1 MSNTRF
7 DRLASASTDANGH
20 FHICADCHQRVR
32 TNRDLNQRLISC
44 YLKNKITNVQ
54 ALHERNKDDE
64 NDQTPKD
71 SNIEIPDISTPSLPY
86 RAIIKIICLREI
98 YLSLTKKIVYW
109 QKNLFCY
116 YLDKQER
123 ISLVKRPD

>member
-7 DRLASASTDANGH
+7 DRLASTSTDANGD
-20 FHICADCHQRVR
+20 FDICADCHRRVR

-44 YLKNKITNVQ
+44 YLKNKITDVQ
-54 ALHERNKDDE
+54 APYERNKDDE
-64 NDQTPKD
+64 NDQTPED

-98 YLSLTKKIVYW
+98 YLLLTKK
-109 QKNLFCY
+109 
-116 YLDKQER
+116 
-123 ISLVKRPD
+123 